1 MPRKKAEKPEVVE
14 EKSEETMDR
23 TPDGREEA
31 VLSDSDINH
40 TEGTEGENSGEEIS
54 QTDMENSDNQ
64 GMASSGTKG
73 QEADSEKES
82 QSDTEEA
89 QEMSEAGVG
98 EEIPQTGSEDLE
110 DKVYSPEDALDL
122 HESSGNQSQSD
133 TESAQTMNTA
143 DAMAKSVKNYELQNQ
158 SDTEGQNPKAQGPG
172 EGKRRRRVGKSPSS
186 IRLAPSKV
194 LAIDGQLIAETEAE
208 KARNDLLDLMESQ
221 KTGRI
226 LTGTIQGVERQESN
240 QSRSLAVI
248 YHGEFKIII
257 PAEEAVEAPDDFRGR
272 LPEDVLHDMLN
283 KRLGAEVDYI
293 VKGIDPQSGIAAASR
308 LDAMRARRKEYY
320 LGTDRDGN
328 YRIYSDLCAE
338 ARVVSVIRAGIFVDL
353 FGLEVYIPLRELSY
367 QRWMDAAM
375 YFQSG
380 QRILVK
386 VLSVD
391 RSDRSNIRVMASV
404 KQAGENPYEKALR
417 RYSVGNRYVGTV
429 SMVDTNGVFV
439 ALDAGTRL
447 GTVTTGADGRAVSD
461 LDFPLMSEGYQKNI
475 DSEDTETPSVEIP
488 EETEKPTE
496 STAASLPDV
505 ETLTKK
511 FSFAGMFPIA
521 AGKLALSEMT
531 GVPEKTEKPEVTGDP
546 KEDSEESDETETPD
560 TDEAS
565 GSSAALNSGDYYLK
579 ELSVPGSYYLNET
592 EYPVHLEYKD
602 QETKVIAED
611 VEAVNTQTSTVI
623 SKTSIANSEELPG
636 CELQITDATGSAIV
650 SWTSG
655 DKDSIKL
662 NEKLEDMGYRN
673 VTAILDEKGA
683 VQVNDLIHD
692 TTYTLTEIRPADG
705 FITADSISFQLVQG
719 ENGQTQAVIING
731 ENRTLRTDNVIHM
744 VDDTTKVE
752 ISKTEIAGSE
762 EIPGCE
768 LQITEKD
775 TDTVI
780 ESWTS
785 TKEKHIIEQKLAVGK
800 SYILTEKRPADG
812 YATADSIEFAIEDS
826 GEVQSVQMKDD
837 TTKIRLI
844 KLASDTGQGLRG
856 AKFEVFDSSDKK
868 VMSFTSK
875 EEGYDIIGKLKAGE
889 TYTFKEI
896 EAPKGY
902 QLAEPVQYTV
912 KDTGEVQKVSV
923 TDKKTPGPKVPQT
936 GGTTPLV
943 AVILLFLLGCGFL
956 LYRSGVRFSVT
967 SFFRRK
973 MVRVK

>member
-1 MPRKKAEKPEVVE
+1 MPRKKVEKPEVVE

-64 GMASSGTKG
+64 GMASAGTKG

-143 DAMAKSVKNYELQNQ
+143 DATAKSVKNYEIQNQ
-158 SDTEGQNPKAQGPG
+158 SDTEGQNQTAQGPG
-172 EGKRRRRVGKSPSS
+172 EGKRRRRARKNTGSV
-186 IRLAPSKV
+186 RLASAQV
-194 LAIDGQLIAETEAE
+194 LAIDGHLVAETEAE

-391 RSDRSNIRVMASV
+391 RSDRSNIRVTASV

-417 RYSVGNRYVGTV
+417 RYSVGNRYVGAV

-439 ALDAGTRL
+439 ALDGGIDCLCSYPKRGRPPRGSRVTVQIL
-447 GTVTTGADGRAVSD
+447 GINNDSNRIWGA
-461 LDFPLMSEGYQKNI
+461 I
-475 DSEDTETPSVEIP
+475 TH
-488 EETEKPTE
+488 
-496 STAASLPDV
+496 
-505 ETLTKK
+505 
-511 FSFAGMFPIA
+511 IA
-521 AGKLALSEMT
+521 A
-531 GVPEKTEKPEVTGDP
+531 P
-546 KEDSEESDETETPD
+546 
-560 TDEAS
+560 
-565 GSSAALNSGDYYLK
+565 
-579 ELSVPGSYYLNET
+579 
-592 EYPVHLEYKD
+592 
-602 QETKVIAED
+602 
-611 VEAVNTQTSTVI
+611 
-623 SKTSIANSEELPG
+623 
-636 CELQITDATGSAIV
+636 
-650 SWTSG
+650 
-655 DKDSIKL
+655 
-662 NEKLEDMGYRN
+662 R
-673 VTAILDEKGA
+673 
-683 VQVNDLIHD
+683 
-692 TTYTLTEIRPADG
+692 
-705 FITADSISFQLVQG
+705 
-719 ENGQTQAVIING
+719 
-731 ENRTLRTDNVIHM
+731 
-744 VDDTTKVE
+744 
-752 ISKTEIAGSE
+752 
-762 EIPGCE
+762 
-768 LQITEKD
+768 
-775 TDTVI
+775 
-780 ESWTS
+780 
-785 TKEKHIIEQKLAVGK
+785 
-800 SYILTEKRPADG
+800 
-812 YATADSIEFAIEDS
+812 
-826 GEVQSVQMKDD
+826 
-837 TTKIRLI
+837 
-844 KLASDTGQGLRG
+844 
-856 AKFEVFDSSDKK
+856 
-868 VMSFTSK
+868 
-875 EEGYDIIGKLKAGE
+875 
-889 TYTFKEI
+889 
-896 EAPKGY
+896 
-902 QLAEPVQYTV
+902 
-912 KDTGEVQKVSV
+912 
-923 TDKKTPGPKVPQT
+923 
-936 GGTTPLV
+936 
-943 AVILLFLLGCGFL
+943 
-956 LYRSGVRFSVT
+956 
-967 SFFRRK
+967 
-973 MVRVK
+973 